1 MYQKIVKSIIDWIT
15 VEQPNK
21 SFPLC
26 DYERIRYELR
36 PCDVLLIEGRSRISE
51 VIKQITQSSW
61 SHACIYIGR
70 IHDIDDVQLREKLSH
85 YFQGD
90 PDVQLVIEGYL
101 GKGTIV
107 SPLDH
112 YKTDHIRICRP
123 RGLSRKDSQNVLAHS
138 INKLG
143 TDYNIRQLFDLARF
157 LIPWSFMPS
166 RWRSCLFEYRIGDQT
181 RTVCSTMI
189 AEAFSS
195 IDFPILPVVKQ
206 HEETGLELFVR
217 NPRLITPRDFDYSP
231 YFEIIKYPFISFT
244 EGPYRSLPWNRQ
256 GLYSH
261 DGENIS
267 DPNQPPP
274 LKATEKLKLKFK
286 LKLKRKE
293 AQTEIA
299 QTNEGH
305 EEETTSH
312 AISLS
317 NEVSNHND
325 TTKKNGNKP
334 HLDDESASHD
344 GLFSLISLRLT
355 QFLHKKGPHR
365 LSS

>member
-1 MYQKIVKSIIDWIT
+1 MYQKIVKSFIDWIT
-15 VEQPNK
+15 VERPNTD
-21 SFPLC
+21 FPLC

-61 SHACIYIGR
+61 SHACLYIGR
-70 IHDIDDVQLREKLSH
+70 LHDIDDVHLREKLSQH
-85 YFQGD
+85 FQGD

-107 SPLDH
+107 SPLDN
-112 YKTDHIRICRP
+112 YKMDHIRICRP
-123 RGLSRKDSQNVLAHS
+123 RGLSRKDAQQVLAFG
-138 INKLG
+138 IQRLG
-143 TDYNIRQLFDLARF
+143 TDYNFRQLFDLARF

-166 RWRSCLFEYRIGDQT
+166 RWRSSLFEFHVGEQT

-206 HEETGLELFVR
+206 HEESGLELFVR

-231 YFEIIKYPFISFT
+231 YFEIIKFPFISFT

-256 GLYSH
+256 GLFSH

-267 DPNQPPP
+267 DPSKPP
-274 LKATEKLKLKFK
+274 LKTSEKLKLKFK
-286 LKLKRKE
+286 LKNKVLDNKKE
-293 AQTEIA
+293 STEKEPSPPA
-299 QTNEGH
+299 KNEHAGSS
-305 EEETTSH
+305 TTTPDEDPNPASPH
-312 AISLS
+312 GQINMDLFSFITMRFTQFFNKKNTSGLS
-317 NEVSNHND
+317 N
-325 TTKKNGNKP
+325 
-334 HLDDESASHD
+334 
-344 GLFSLISLRLT
+344 
-355 QFLHKKGPHR
+355 
-365 LSS
+365 